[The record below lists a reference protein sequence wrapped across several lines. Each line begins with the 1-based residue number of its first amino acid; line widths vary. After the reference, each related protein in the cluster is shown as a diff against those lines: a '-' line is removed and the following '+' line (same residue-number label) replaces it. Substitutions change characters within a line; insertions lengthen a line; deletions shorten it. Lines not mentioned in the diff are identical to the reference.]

1 MAGRHVLTETQVDN
15 RYYDIMTEITISVGL
30 NDAAT
35 KRQEYQTEVYVDVM
49 KHVCQSY
56 HVPFSFIV
64 SEGGYFHENGDYTQE
79 KTLVIA
85 LLDPEKGVADAIAK
99 DLCVFFHQES
109 VLITESKVRAC
120 FIKDGLPE

>member
-1 MAGRHVLTETQVDN
+1 MK
-15 RYYDIMTEITISVGL
+15 EITISVGL
-30 NDAAT
+30 NDAVT
-35 KRQEYQTEVYVDVM
+35 KRQEYETEMYVDVM

-85 LLDPEKGVADAIAK
+85 LIDPEEGIAEAIAK
-99 DLCVFFHQES
+99 DLCTFFHQES
-109 VLITESKVRAC
+109 VLITESKVRVYY
-120 FIKDGLPE
+120 IRENLVI